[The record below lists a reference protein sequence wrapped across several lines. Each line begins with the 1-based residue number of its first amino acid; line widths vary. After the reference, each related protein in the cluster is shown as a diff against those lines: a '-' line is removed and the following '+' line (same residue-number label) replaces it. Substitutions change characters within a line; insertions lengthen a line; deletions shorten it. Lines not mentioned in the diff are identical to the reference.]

1 MAFLKTKSG
10 FAIVELVAILVVVG
24 LLSFVGYTAYNKLH
38 NNASVAST
46 TTQKPVATDVKPTP
60 AINSTSDLT
69 NAESTLDQTDTSSS
83 SDLNSLDSQLN
94 AF

>member
-38 NNASVAST
+38 NNSSVAST
-46 TTQKPVATDVKPTP
+46 TTQSPVATDVKPTP
-60 AINSTSDLT
+60 TINSTSDLT
-69 NAESTLDQTDTSSS
+69 NAESALDQTDTSSS
-83 SDLNSLDSQLN
+83 ADLSSLDSQLN